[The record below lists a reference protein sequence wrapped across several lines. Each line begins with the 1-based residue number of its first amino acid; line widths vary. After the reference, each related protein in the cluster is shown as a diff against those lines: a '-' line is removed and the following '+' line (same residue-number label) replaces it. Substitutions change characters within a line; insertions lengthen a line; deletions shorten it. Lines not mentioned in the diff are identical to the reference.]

1 MAHFQCVSS
10 CKTLMRRMNECEEY
24 VIRSARLEDA
34 ETIFGLINEHLDDL
48 VPRSLGNIVE
58 RIDRF
63 IVAEKDG
70 ELIGCATYQIFPE
83 IGSPIHST
91 VELQSVA
98 VRSSYRQKGI
108 GRKLI
113 LELIE
118 RVKKFNASAAFVLTF
133 APEFFSSL
141 GFKEIPKQQVMYKL
155 YTGCINCTKHTNP
168 FTCPEKAM
176 VKELV

>member
-1 MAHFQCVSS
+1 MSKDMQES
-10 CKTLMRRMNECEEY
+10 EEFI
-24 VIRSARLEDA
+24 IRSARLDDA
-34 ETIFGLINEHLDDL
+34 EKIFGLINEHLDDL

-70 ELIGCATYQIFPE
+70 ELIGCATYQVFPE
-83 IGSPIHST
+83 IGAPIHST

-98 VRSSYRQKGI
+98 VRSSFRHKGI

-133 APEFFSSL
+133 APGFFSSL
-141 GFKEIPKQQVMYKL
+141 GFHEIPKQQVMYKL

>member
-1 MAHFQCVSS
+1 MQES
-10 CKTLMRRMNECEEY
+10 EEY
-24 VIRSARLEDA
+24 SLRPARLDDA
-34 ETIFGLINEHLDDL
+34 EKIFALINEHLDDL

-63 IVAEKDG
+63 VVAEMDG

-83 IGSPIHST
+83 IGAPVNST

-98 VRSSYRQKGI
+98 VRSSFRHKGI

-113 LELIE
+113 LELLE

-141 GFKEIPKQQVMYKL
+141 GFREIPKQQVMYKL